1 MPSLGVEEGGGRDE
15 VVFTCCGY
23 FSAANGKSPML
34 RVLKVSCV
42 FLGVEEQW
50 HLLPLKMQIA
60 VLVSK

>member
-42 FLGVEEQW
+42 FLGVEEQ
-50 HLLPLKMQIA
+50 
-60 VLVSK
+60 